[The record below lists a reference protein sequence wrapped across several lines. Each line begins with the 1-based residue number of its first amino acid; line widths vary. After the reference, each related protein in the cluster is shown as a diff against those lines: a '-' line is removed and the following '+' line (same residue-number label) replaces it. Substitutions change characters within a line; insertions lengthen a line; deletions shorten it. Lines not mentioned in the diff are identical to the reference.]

1 MPPITRE
8 HKVRRSVLVCLVV
21 ACALGAREVDA
32 QERQNRQIYLG
43 PQLSY
48 GSSAKLGLG
57 GRLHANLRSPDRLVI
72 IGAFDWFFPDEG
84 PGESR
89 TYWELNGNVAYR
101 FKIEGTTAVAPYAG
115 GGLNIAHSSRRAEG
129 EGDGSSHTDLG
140 VNLLGGT
147 TFGSGSVLPFFELR
161 VELAGGEQFVLTG
174 GVLF

>member
-1 MPPITRE
+1 M
-8 HKVRRSVLVCLVV
+8 VRRAVLIFLVATSV
-21 ACALGAREVDA
+21 GAQGLNA
-32 QERQNRQIYLG
+32 QQRQTRRLNLG

-48 GSSAKLGLG
+48 GSSSKLGLG
-57 GRLHANLRSPDRLVI
+57 GRLHANLRSPDGLVI

-84 PGESR
+84 PGDSR

-115 GGLNIAHSSRRAEG
+115 GGLNIAYSSRRSEG
-129 EGDGSSHTDLG
+129 GGDGSSDTDLG

-147 TFGSGSVLPFFELR
+147 LFGSGPVLPFFELR

>member
-1 MPPITRE
+1 MRRTILMFLVVVCTVGASELRAQA
-8 HKVRRSVLVCLVV
+8 RQTRSV
-21 ACALGAREVDA
+21 R
-32 QERQNRQIYLG
+32 LG

-48 GSSAKLGLG
+48 GSSSKLGLG

-84 PGESR
+84 RGEDR

-115 GGLNIAHSSRRAEG
+115 GGLNVAYSSRRPDG
-129 EGDGSSHTDLG
+129 GGDGSSSTDLG

-147 TFGSGSVLPFFELR
+147 LFGSGPVLPFFELR